1 MKTKSTFFLFALL
14 LLGVSG
20 CDSVQNTVSYM
31 ANVPVYLSREEFKS
45 TTKTGEA
52 RLLINPGKI
61 CLYGNYLFINEVNE
75 GIHVI
80 DNSNPSSPRV
90 LSFIEIMGNIDLA
103 ASDGILY
110 ADNLVDMLLFDIS
123 NPNNPTL
130 KTRMEGVFEG
140 ALPAPDND
148 YPVSKVETEGKI
160 VVGWE
165 QKKVTEDIEYNYYY
179 PCPNC
184 YYLAFAS
191 ETNSSSSWKA
201 NNVQPGA
208 TIIGVNGS
216 MSRFAIADDYL
227 YTIHLR
233 NEWYSYQGQS
243 PVAYTNGILKVFDL
257 HNNGIE
263 PVKSITVNNT
273 VETMFA
279 YEDHLFLGMS
289 NGMSIYSIKN
299 PADPV
304 YVTSAWHFWGCDP
317 VVVSGNYAYLT
328 VRSTNVCGQNGNM
341 LQVYDISNITQP
353 DMVAQFTLQEPYGL
367 GVDDNKLFICDNGLK
382 VFDATNPV
390 LVGTKQLF
398 STTDFKGFD
407 LIPYNNLLLVIG
419 GDGLYQYSYS
429 SDNQLK
435 QLSVIPVSK

>member
-14 LLGVSG
+14 ILGVS
-20 CDSVQNTVSYM
+20 CSDSVKNTVTYM

-45 TTKTGEA
+45 TTKMEA
-52 RLLINPGKI
+52 ARPLVNPGKI

-80 DNSNPSSPRV
+80 DNSDPSSPRV
-90 LSFIEIMGNIDLA
+90 LTFIEIMGNVDLA
-103 ASDGILY
+103 ARDGILY

-123 NPNNPTL
+123 NPNSPSL

-140 ALPAPDND
+140 ALPSPNND
-148 YPVSKVETEGKI
+148 LPVSKVDTDGKV

-165 QKKVTEDIEYNYYY
+165 QKKITEDIELNNYY

-184 YYLAFAS
+184 YYFSVS
-191 ETNSSSSWKA
+191 EARSDYSWGA
-201 NNVQPGA
+201 NNVQPGSA
-208 TIIGVNGS
+208 IVGVNGS

-227 YTIHLR
+227 YTIHIR

-243 PVAYTNGILKVFDL
+243 TVAYTTGQLKVFELKNDRA
-257 HNNGIE
+257 E
-263 PVKSITVNNT
+263 QVNTISVGNA

-289 NGMSIYSIKN
+289 NGMMIYSIEN
-299 PADPV
+299 PSAPV
-304 YVTSAWHFWGCDP
+304 YTSSTWHFWGCDP

-328 VRSTNVCGQNGNM
+328 VRSTNVCGQSGNF
-341 LQVYDISNITQP
+341 LQVIDISNIAQP
-353 DMVAQFTLQEPYGL
+353 NIVAQFALQEPYGL

-382 VFDATNPV
+382 VFDTTNPAV
-390 LVGTKQLF
+390 VGTKQLF

-429 SDNQLK
+429 SDNELNR
-435 QLSVIPVSK
+435 LSVIPVSK